1 MVLNTPSRRNTC
13 PLAWSVSR
21 RTPYPCPFQPTAF
34 APTLFYRHK
43 RRLRALLIESQ
54 PWFVV
59 RDMARL
65 MNSAFLE
72 ERAARNL
79 DDDQLY
85 RLMVQGDHGLAEE
98 MELIS
103 ESGLYASLIYFH
115 HPENR
120 CIRQWITLTVVP
132 SLRAGGDAATEKPRR
147 RVLHWERQQLS
158 VLDWQGQVW
167 VPLPALPQVL
177 ALT

>member
-1 MVLNTPSRRNTC
+1 MSMD
-13 PLAWSVSR
+13 
-21 RTPYPCPFQPTAF
+21 AF
-34 APTLFYRHK
+34 AAPAQPAYPLEPTLFFRHK
-43 RRLRALLIESQ
+43 RRLRALLIEGQ

-65 MNSAFLE
+65 MNCAFLE
-72 ERAARNL
+72 EHAYRNL
-79 DDDQLY
+79 DADQLC
-85 RLMVQGDHGLAEE
+85 RLMVQGDHGVVEE

-120 CIRQWITLTVVP
+120 CIRQWITQTVVP
-132 SLRAGGDAATEKPRR
+132 SLRAQIEPVTEQPRR
-147 RVLHWERQQLS
+147 RLLRWERQQLS

-167 VPLPALPQVL
+167 VPLPELPQVL
-177 ALT
+177 SLG

>member
-1 MVLNTPSRRNTC
+1 MS
-13 PLAWSVSR
+13 
-21 RTPYPCPFQPTAF
+21 
-34 APTLFYRHK
+34 
-43 RRLRALLIESQ
+43 
-54 PWFVV
+54 
-59 RDMARL
+59 
-65 MNSAFLE
+65 SAFLE

-79 DDDQLY
+79 DDDQRC
-85 RLMVQGDHGLAEE
+85 RLMVQGDHGRVEE

-132 SLRAGGDAATEKPRR
+132 SLRAGNDAATEKPRR
-147 RVLHWERQQLS
+147 RLLRWERQQLS

-167 VPLPALPQVL
+167 VPLPELPQ
-177 ALT
+177 ALSLS

>member
-1 MVLNTPSRRNTC
+1 V
-13 PLAWSVSR
+13 
-21 RTPYPCPFQPTAF
+21 
-34 APTLFYRHK
+34 
-43 RRLRALLIESQ
+43 IEGQ

-59 RDMARL
+59 HDLAKL
-65 MNSAFLE
+65 MSAALE
-72 ERAARNL
+72 ERVGRNL
-79 DDDQLY
+79 DADQVC

-120 CIRQWITLTVVP
+120 CIRQWITHTVVP
-132 SLRAGGDAATEKPRR
+132 SLRAEVDAVTEQPRR
-147 RVLHWERQQLS
+147 RLLRWERQQLS
-158 VLDWQGQVW
+158 VLDWQEQVW

-177 ALT
+177 SLG